1 MREKSKKKVFVDER
15 KTIDREGKRGWEGMG
30 GKEREKVTKKM
41 KKERVENALDTFCV
55 NWNRKTISM

>member
-1 MREKSKKKVFVDER
+1 MFVEER
-15 KTIDREGKRGWEGMG
+15 KTIDREGKRGWEGME

-41 KKERVENALDTFCV
+41 KKERVEIALDTFCV